1 MTLPRRTFLRLTA
14 SAAVL
19 PVVPRIARAETYPS
33 RPVHVVVPFAAGS
46 ASDILGR
53 LIGDK
58 LAQGLGQ
65 PFIVENHG
73 GAGGTV
79 GAAMAA
85 RAPADGYTLLISG
98 NADAVTATLYDK
110 LSYNFLRD
118 FAPIAGIARSPLVLV
133 VNPSFPAKTVPEF
146 IAYAKANPRKINYGS
161 AGVGS
166 IVHMAAALFEVEAGV
181 QMVHV
186 PYRGMAPALTDLM
199 GDRVQAIFSTMPPAV
214 PHVKAGRLRALALTS
229 AAASDALPG
238 LPTIGQFV
246 PGYEASI
253 VEGLSAP
260 KGVPEE
266 VINILNKAVT
276 TAVADPQVK
285 AKLTALGTA
294 PTPMTPADYGV
305 YMTKETEKWAKVIKT
320 AGLKAK

>member
-58 LAQGLGQ
+58 LSQGLGQ

-199 GDRVQAIFSTMPPAV
+199 GDRVQAIFSTLPPAV

-266 VINILNKAVT
+266 VINILNKEVT
-276 TAVADPQVK
+276 TAVADPQIK

-294 PTPMTPADYGV
+294 PAPMTPADYGV
-305 YMTKETEKWAKVIKT
+305 YMTKETEKWAKVVKT

>member
-1 MTLPRRTFLRLTA
+1 MTLARRTFLRL
-14 SAAVL
+14 AAGAAAL
-19 PVVPRIARAETYPS
+19 PALPHMVRAESYPA
-33 RPVHVVVPFAAGS
+33 RPVHIVDGFAAGS
-46 ASDILGR
+46 ASDILAR

-58 LAQGLGQ
+58 LSQGLGQ
-65 PFIVENHG
+65 PFVVENHG

-79 GAAMAA
+79 GASMAA
-85 RAPADGYTLLISG
+85 RAPADGYTILISG
-98 NADAVTATLYDK
+98 SADAVTATLYDN

-118 FAPIAGIARSPLVLV
+118 FAPVAGIARSPLVLV

-166 IVHMAAALFEVEAGV
+166 IVHMAAALFEADAGV
-181 QMVHV
+181 KMVHV

-199 GDRVQAIFSTMPPAV
+199 GGRVQAIFSTMPPAV

-238 LPTIGQFV
+238 LPTIGQFL

-253 VEGLSAP
+253 MEGLSAP
-260 KGVPEE
+260 KGVPGQ
-266 VINILNKAVT
+266 VTDILYQQVT
-276 TAVADPQVK
+276 AAVADPQIT
-285 AKLTALGTA
+285 ARLAALGTA
-294 PTPMTPADYGV
+294 PAPMTPGDYGA
-305 YMTKETEKWAKVIKT
+305 YMAKETEKWAKVIK
-320 AGLKAK
+320 AANLKPR

>member
-1 MTLPRRTFLRLTA
+1 MTLPRRIFLRLTA
-14 SAAVL
+14 GAAAL
-19 PVVPRIARAETYPS
+19 PLMPHMVRAESYPA
-33 RPVHVVVPFAAGS
+33 RPVHMIVPFAAGS

-53 LIGDK
+53 LVGDR
-58 LAQGLGQ
+58 LSQRLNQ
-65 PFIVENHG
+65 PFVVENHG

-79 GAAMAA
+79 GAGMAA
-85 RAPADGYTLLISG
+85 RAPADGYTLLVSG
-98 NADAVTATLYDK
+98 NADAVTASLYDK
-110 LSYNFLRD
+110 LNYNFLRD
-118 FAPIAGIARSPLVLV
+118 LAPVAGIARSPLVMV
-133 VNPSFPAKTVPEF
+133 VNPSFPARTVPEF

-166 IVHMAAALFEVEAGV
+166 IVHMAAALFEAEAGV

-199 GDRVQAIFSTMPPAV
+199 GGRVQVIFSTMPPAV

-238 LPTIGQFV
+238 LPTIAQFL

-253 VEGLSAP
+253 TEGLSAP

-266 VINILNKAVT
+266 VVNILNKEVT
-276 TAVADPQVK
+276 TAVMDPQIK
-285 AKLTALGTA
+285 ARLATLGTA
-294 PTPMTPADYGV
+294 PSPMTPGEYGA
-305 YMTKETEKWAKVIKT
+305 YLTRETEKWAKVIKT
-320 AGLKAK
+320 ADLKPQ

>member
-58 LAQGLGQ
+58 LSQGLGQ

>member
-1 MTLPRRTFLRLTA
+1 MMLARRTFLRLAAGTA
-14 SAAVL
+14 AL
-19 PVVPRIARAETYPS
+19 PILPRMVRAESYPS

-46 ASDILGR
+46 ASDILAR
-53 LIGDK
+53 LIGDRLSQK
-58 LAQGLGQ
+58 LGQ
-65 PFIVENHG
+65 PFVVENHG

-79 GAAMAA
+79 GAETAA
-85 RAPADGYTLLISG
+85 RAQADGYTLLVSG
-98 NADAVTATLYDK
+98 SADAVTATLYDK
-110 LSYNFLRD
+110 LNYNFLRD
-118 FAPIAGIARSPLVLV
+118 FAPVAGIARSPLVLV
-133 VNPSFPAKTVPEF
+133 VHPSFPAKTVPEF

-166 IVHMAAALFEVEAGV
+166 IVHMAAALFEAEAGV

-199 GDRVQAIFSTMPPAV
+199 GGRVQAIFSTMPPAV

-238 LPTIGQFV
+238 LPTIGQFL

-253 VEGLSAP
+253 MEGLSVP
-260 KGVPEE
+260 KGVPAA
-266 VINILNKAVT
+266 VIKILNEEVT
-276 TAVADPQVK
+276 TAVTDPQIKVRL
-285 AKLTALGTA
+285 AALGTVPA
-294 PTPMTPADYGV
+294 PMSPAEYGT
-305 YMTKETEKWAKVIKT
+305 YMAKETEKWAKVINT

>member
-33 RPVHVVVPFAAGS
+33 RPVHLVVPFAAGS

-58 LAQGLGQ
+58 LSQGLGQ

-79 GAAMAA
+79 GAATAA

-266 VINILNKAVT
+266 VINILNKEVT
-276 TAVADPQVK
+276 TAVADPQIK

-294 PTPMTPADYGV
+294 PAPMTPADYGV

>member
-1 MTLPRRTFLRLTA
+1 M
-14 SAAVL
+14 
-19 PVVPRIARAETYPS
+19 
-33 RPVHVVVPFAAGS
+33 VVPFAAGS

-53 LIGDK
+53 LIGDR
-58 LAQGLGQ
+58 LSQGLGQ

-79 GAAMAA
+79 GAGMAA
-85 RAPADGYTLLISG
+85 RAPGDGYTLLVSG
-98 NADAVTATLYDK
+98 SADAVTATLYDK
-110 LSYNFLRD
+110 LNYNFLRD
-118 FAPIAGIARSPLVLV
+118 LVPVAGIALSPLVLV
-133 VNPSFPAKTVPEF
+133 VNPSFPAKTIPEF

-199 GDRVQAIFSTMPPAV
+199 GGRVQAIFSTMPPAV

-238 LPTIGQFV
+238 LPTIGKFV

-253 VEGLSAP
+253 TEGLSAP
-260 KGVPEE
+260 KGVPADI
-266 VINILNKAVT
+266 VDILNKQVT
-276 TAVADPQVK
+276 AAVADPQIK
-285 AKLTALGTA
+285 AKLAALGTVPA
-294 PTPMTPADYGV
+294 PMMPGDYGV
-305 YMTKETEKWAKVIKT
+305 YLTKETEKWAKVIK
-320 AGLKAK
+320 AADLKPQ

>member
-1 MTLPRRTFLRLTA
+1 ML
-14 SAAVL
+14 
-19 PVVPRIARAETYPS
+19 RAESYPN

-53 LIGDK
+53 LICDK
-58 LAQGLGQ
+58 LSQGLGK

-85 RAPADGYTLLISG
+85 RTPADGYALLISST
-98 NADAVTATLYDK
+98 ADAVTATLYDK
-110 LSYNFLRD
+110 LSYNFLHD

-133 VNPSFPAKTVPEF
+133 VHPSFPAKTVPEF
-146 IAYAKANPRKINYGS
+146 VAYAKANPRKINYGS

-166 IVHMAAALFEVEAGV
+166 IVQMAAALFEVEAGV

-199 GDRVQAIFSTMPPAV
+199 GGRVQAIFSTMPPAV

-229 AAASDALPG
+229 VAASDALPG

-253 VEGLSAP
+253 TEGLSAP
-260 KGVPEE
+260 KGVPME
-266 VINILNKAVT
+266 VINILSNEVT
-276 TAVADPQVK
+276 TAVADPQIK
-285 AKLTALGTA
+285 TRLSALGTA
-294 PTPMTPADYGV
+294 PEPMTPGDYGA
-305 YMTKETEKWAKVIKT
+305 YLTKETEKWAKVIK
-320 AGLKAK
+320 AADLKPQ

>member
-1 MTLPRRTFLRLTA
+1 M
-14 SAAVL
+14 
-19 PVVPRIARAETYPS
+19 
-33 RPVHVVVPFAAGS
+33 VVPFAAGS

-53 LIGDK
+53 LIGDR
-58 LAQGLGQ
+58 LSQGLSQ

-79 GAAMAA
+79 GAGMAA
-85 RAPADGYTLLISG
+85 RAPADGYTLLVSG
-98 NADAVTATLYDK
+98 SADAVTATLYDK
-110 LSYNFLRD
+110 LNYNFLRD
-118 FAPIAGIARSPLVLV
+118 LVPVAGIALSPLVLV
-133 VNPSFPAKTVPEF
+133 VNPSFPAKTIPEF

-199 GDRVQAIFSTMPPAV
+199 GGRVQAIFSTMPPAV

-253 VEGLSAP
+253 TEGLSAP
-260 KGVPEE
+260 KGVPAD
-266 VINILNKAVT
+266 VVDTLNKQVT
-276 TAVADPQVK
+276 AAVADPQIK
-285 AKLTALGTA
+285 AKLAALGTVPA
-294 PTPMTPADYGV
+294 PMTPGDYGV
-305 YMTKETEKWAKVIKT
+305 YLTKETEKWAKVIK
-320 AGLKAK
+320 AADLKPQ

>member
-1 MTLPRRTFLRLTA
+1 M
-14 SAAVL
+14 
-19 PVVPRIARAETYPS
+19 
-33 RPVHVVVPFAAGS
+33 VVPFAAGS

-53 LIGDK
+53 LIGDR
-58 LAQGLGQ
+58 LSQGLGQ

-79 GAAMAA
+79 GAGMAA
-85 RAPADGYTLLISG
+85 RAPADGYTLLVSG
-98 NADAVTATLYDK
+98 SADAVTATLYDK
-110 LSYNFLRD
+110 LNYNFLRD
-118 FAPIAGIARSPLVLV
+118 LVPVAGIALSPLVLV
-133 VNPSFPAKTVPEF
+133 VNPSFPAKTIPEF

-199 GDRVQAIFSTMPPAV
+199 GGRVQAIFSTMPPAV

-253 VEGLSAP
+253 TEGLSAP
-260 KGVPEE
+260 KGVPAD
-266 VINILNKAVT
+266 VVDTLNKHVT
-276 TAVADPQVK
+276 AAVADPQIK
-285 AKLTALGTA
+285 AKLAALGTVPA
-294 PTPMTPADYGV
+294 PMTPGDYGV
-305 YMTKETEKWAKVIKT
+305 YLTKETEKWAKVIK
-320 AGLKAK
+320 AADLKPQ

>member
-1 MTLPRRTFLRLTA
+1 M
-14 SAAVL
+14 
-19 PVVPRIARAETYPS
+19 
-33 RPVHVVVPFAAGS
+33 VVPFAAGS

-53 LIGDK
+53 LIGDR
-58 LAQGLGQ
+58 LSQGLGQ

-79 GAAMAA
+79 GAGMAA
-85 RAPADGYTLLISG
+85 RAPADGYTLLVSG
-98 NADAVTATLYDK
+98 SADAVTATLYDK
-110 LSYNFLRD
+110 LNYNFLRD
-118 FAPIAGIARSPLVLV
+118 LVPVAGIALSPLVLV
-133 VNPSFPAKTVPEF
+133 VNPSFPAKTIPEF

-199 GDRVQAIFSTMPPAV
+199 GGRVQAIFSTMPPAV

-238 LPTIGQFV
+238 LPTIGKFV

-253 VEGLSAP
+253 TEGLSAP
-260 KGVPEE
+260 KGVPADI
-266 VINILNKAVT
+266 VDILNKQVT
-276 TAVADPQVK
+276 AAVADPQIK
-285 AKLTALGTA
+285 AKLAALGTVPA
-294 PTPMTPADYGV
+294 PMMPGDYGV
-305 YMTKETEKWAKVIKT
+305 YLTKETEKWAKVIK
-320 AGLKAK
+320 AADLKPQ